1 MTTKFLC
8 FASVAM
14 IVSAAFTGCSDAKK
28 ATDDSDSSVEITTSK
43 VQIAD
48 SISVG
53 HCTALVKIDGE
64 YPYNGPAVA
73 DSVRNW
79 ITGLLSIDPTG
90 SSSTIFDPIAQETAN
105 AQAIA
110 DITATSLLDN
120 AAKDFAEFEK
130 DGFSTGYEYD
140 ISFGP
145 QYQTDKLLT
154 YSFTEYSFTGGAH
167 GSTSFILQTFD
178 KANGKAL
185 TAAEIFE
192 LSKITEV
199 IQLVKQGLTEQY
211 FSEELK
217 NGYTLADLLLID
229 PDSLALPAQSPSFVK
244 DGIDFV
250 YQQYEIAP
258 YAAGMPTC
266 VIPYPVIRPY
276 LTEKATALLE

>member
-1 MTTKFLC
+1 MTTRFLC
-8 FASVAM
+8 FASAAM
-14 IVSAAFTGCSDAKK
+14 IFSAAFTGCSDAKK
-28 ATDDSDSSVEITTSK
+28 ASGDSDSSVEFTTSK

-64 YPYNGPAVA
+64 YPDNGPVFA

-79 ITGLLSIDPTG
+79 ITDLLSIDPTD
-90 SSSTIFDPIAQETAN
+90 SSSTIFDPMAQETVN

-110 DITATSLLDN
+110 DITATSLLNN

-130 DGFSTGYEYD
+130 EGFSTGYEYN

-145 QYQTDKLLT
+145 VYQTDKLLT
-154 YSFTEYSFTGGAH
+154 YSFTEYSYTGGAH
-167 GSTSFILQTFD
+167 GSTSFIQQTFD
-178 KANGKAL
+178 KADGKAL
-185 TAAEIFE
+185 TAGEIFE
-192 LSKITEV
+192 PSKITEV

-211 FSEELK
+211 FSDELK
-217 NGYTLADLLLID
+217 NGYTLANLLLID
-229 PDSLALPAQSPSFVK
+229 PASLALPTQSPSFVK

-266 VIPYPVIRPY
+266 VIPYSVIKPY
-276 LTEKATALLE
+276 LTEKAAALLE